1 MENPMK
7 KSDFIQS
14 VLALPKATCAWNR
27 LIIISLLTLLFS
39 FLAPLNAASRGWDI
53 KTLTVD
59 GNEGIDIA
67 DFNNDGKLDVIA
79 GRNWYPAPDFVP
91 HPVRT
96 IEDWNGYV
104 QSNGDFAHDVNGDG
118 LTDVISFSFLPTEV
132 HWYENPGIDALKLGK
147 MWPKHLLQDTENS
160 RNEGVLMHDLDGDGI
175 PELVVNSWGKEQPL
189 LAWKFSTEERDVKEM
204 RGRALV
210 TVRKEVPAL
219 QKIMIGTDDN
229 GHGLGFGDINGDG
242 HEDLLFEA
250 GWYERPASNAMT
262 TAWKY
267 HDDWFIHGSVP
278 MLCRDMNKDGKMD
291 ILVGHGHDYGL
302 HWWEQLEPKDGKTQW
317 KEHLIDDSFSLPH
330 ALHWADLDGD
340 GEDELITGKRFHAHN
355 GRDPGGQDQ
364 PCIYYYTWNPNKLK
378 FTRHTIEEGSV
389 GIGLQIRTA
398 DINDDGK
405 LDIAVA
411 GKSGTYILFN
421 MGK

>member
-1 MENPMK
+1 MKNPIK

-27 LIIISLLTLLFS
+27 LILFSLSTLLFS
-39 FLAPLNAASRGWDI
+39 FLAPLNAASHGWDI

-132 HWYENPGIDALKLGK
+132 HWYENPGIDVLKLGK

-219 QKIMIGTDDN
+219 QKIMIGSEVDYEVNLVLVARSEMIQVMRDATRVQ
-229 GHGLGFGDINGDG
+229 FPF
-242 HEDLLFEA
+242 DLLDNKAF
-250 GWYERPASNAMT
+250 PASSHPWLVLEALP
-262 TAWKY
+262 
-267 HDDWFIHGSVP
+267 FIDVEQSVKQSTVSP
-278 MLCRDMNKDGKMD
+278 VRL
-291 ILVGHGHDYGL
+291 
-302 HWWEQLEPKDGKTQW
+302 W
-317 KEHLIDDSFSLPH
+317 
-330 ALHWADLDGD
+330 ALD
-340 GEDELITGKRFHAHN
+340 
-355 GRDPGGQDQ
+355 
-364 PCIYYYTWNPNKLK
+364 
-378 FTRHTIEEGSV
+378 
-389 GIGLQIRTA
+389 
-398 DINDDGK
+398 
-405 LDIAVA
+405 
-411 GKSGTYILFN
+411 
-421 MGK
+421 